1 VSGDWRNNGG
11 TFNHSSEVEFDGG
24 DGQKISGSAFCNV
37 TFGGTGTKYL
47 GGIINVSGWL
57 KIDSLATFDVGP
69 EDDDAYYNITVGSH
83 WYNNIMSPD
92 VNWIG
97 AIVKLVLSLLLGAT
111 IGMERRRKGQ
121 IAGLRTFALISMGAT
136 LAMLISIYIPQEY
149 MGLKNGDPGRIAAQV
164 VSGVGFLGAGAIIQM
179 KGSVRGLTTAA
190 GIWMTACIGLAV
202 GAGMYLIS
210 IITTLLIIFILVNIE
225 RIEQR
230 HNFLWESKIIRVKMH
245 GILDDIQ
252 PLRDTINSND
262 IHISDEFMKFDYE
275 NEFTIVNFMVRSNTH
290 VNVPS
295 LFKEIKRLGD
305 PISITITN
313 EMNM

>member
-1 VSGDWRNNGG
+1 MLEDIYDN
-11 TFNHSSEVEFDGG
+11 
-24 DGQKISGSAFCNV
+24 
-37 TFGGTGTKYL
+37 
-47 GGIINVSGWL
+47 II
-57 KIDSLATFDVGP
+57 
-69 EDDDAYYNITVGSH
+69 
-83 WYNNIMSPD
+83 SPD
-92 VNWIG
+92 VNLIG
-97 AIVKLVLSLLLGAT
+97 AITKLVLSLILGAT

-149 MGLKNGDPGRIAAQV
+149 LGLKNGDPGRIAAQV

-210 IITTLLIIFILVNIE
+210 IIATLLIIFILVNIE

-230 HNFLWESKIIRVKMH
+230 HNFLWESKIIRVKTH
-245 GILDDIQ
+245 GILDDLQ
-252 PLRDTINSND
+252 SVRDIIETND

-275 NEFTIVNFMVRSNTH
+275 NNMTIVNFMVRSNSN
-290 VNVPS
+290 VNVPE
-295 LFKEIKRLGD
+295 LFNTIREKSNA
-305 PISITITN
+305 ISVMVTN

>member
-1 VSGDWRNNGG
+1 ML
-11 TFNHSSEVEFDGG
+11 EE
-24 DGQKISGSAFCNV
+24 I
-37 TFGGTGTKYL
+37 
-47 GGIINVSGWL
+47 
-57 KIDSLATFDVGP
+57 
-69 EDDDAYYNITVGSH
+69 
-83 WYNNIMSPD
+83 YNNITSPE
-92 VNWIG
+92 VNLVG
-97 AIVKLVLSLLLGAT
+97 AIAKLLLSLVLGAV
-111 IGMERRRKGQ
+111 IGIERRRKGQ

-190 GIWMTACIGLAV
+190 GIWMAACIGLAV

-210 IITTLLIIFILVNIE
+210 IIATLLIIFILVNIE

-252 PLRDTINSND
+252 PLRDTITSSD
-262 IHISDEFMKFDYE
+262 VRISDEFMKFDYE
-275 NEFTIVNFMVRSNTH
+275 DGFTVVNFMVRSTSG
-290 VNVPS
+290 VNVPA
-295 LFKEIKRLGD
+295 LFNEIKRHGN

-313 EMNM
+313 EINM

>member
-1 VSGDWRNNGG
+1 MLQD
-11 TFNHSSEVEFDGG
+11 
-24 DGQKISGSAFCNV
+24 I
-37 TFGGTGTKYL
+37 
-47 GGIINVSGWL
+47 
-57 KIDSLATFDVGP
+57 
-69 EDDDAYYNITVGSH
+69 
-83 WYNNIMSPD
+83 YNNIISPD
-92 VNWIG
+92 VNLIG
-97 AIVKLVLSLLLGAT
+97 AIAKLVLSLVLGAV
-111 IGMERRRKGQ
+111 IGIERRRKGQ

-210 IITTLLIIFILVNIE
+210 IIATLLIIFILVNIE

-252 PLRDTINSND
+252 PLRDTLASND
-262 IHISDEFMKFDYE
+262 VHISDEFMKFDYE
-275 NEFTIVNFMVRSNTH
+275 DGFTIVNFMIRTPNQ
-290 VNVPS
+290 VNVPA
-295 LFKEIKRLGD
+295 LFKEIKQQGD

-313 EMNM
+313 EMSM